1 VGDLEWFKSP
11 SPLGEGFRVRQRTRK
26 RANKGVIKG
35 ILRIDRYQHMK
46 RFLGFVKKEFLH
58 IFRDYRTLIILFGI
72 PAAQILI
79 FGFAVSTDIKNA
91 GVAFLDLSK
100 DEITQK
106 LSDKIISSGFFIKTD
121 NLLNY
126 NDIDRIFRKGKT
138 KAVIVFEEGFGSRLI
153 KEGRA
158 SLSIIADGSEP
169 NVATLVTNY
178 TMAIVN
184 DFSRE
189 LNGANKVNSILIQP
203 EVKMFYNPELKS
215 HFMFV
220 PGVITLILILICA
233 LMTSVTITREK
244 EFGTMEV
251 LLVSPLKPV
260 QIVLGKVTP
269 YFLLSFINVNL
280 ILVMSWLVF
289 GLPVKGSI
297 VLLLLES
304 MLYILMSL
312 SLGILISTVSS
323 TMQQAIFISF
333 IGLMLPTILLSGFIF
348 PIENMPKIY
357 DYVSMIMPP
366 RYFII
371 IIKSIM
377 IKGTGLLFVWKETLI
392 LFLMTILFIGISVR
406 KFKVRLE

>member
-1 VGDLEWFKSP
+1 
-11 SPLGEGFRVRQRTRK
+11 
-26 RANKGVIKG
+26 
-35 ILRIDRYQHMK
+35 MK
-46 RFLGFVKKEFLH
+46 RFLGFVKKEFQH

-106 LSDKIISSGFFIKTD
+106 LSDKILSSGFFRKTD
-121 NLLNY
+121 YLLNY
-126 NDIDRIFRKGKT
+126 NDIDKLFKKGKT
-138 KAVIVFEEGFGSRLI
+138 KAVIIYEAGFGSKLM
-153 KEGRA
+153 KEGKA
-158 SLSIIADGSEP
+158 TLSIIADGSEP

-178 TMAIVN
+178 TFAIVS
-184 DFSRE
+184 DFNME
-189 LNGANKVNSILIQP
+189 LNPAAGKNSILIQP

-260 QIVLGKVTP
+260 QIILGKVTP
-269 YFLLSFINVNL
+269 YFLLSFINVLL

-297 VLLLLES
+297 TLLLLEA
-304 MLYILMSL
+304 MLYIMMSL
-312 SLGILISTVSS
+312 SLGILISTVSK

-377 IKGTGLLFVWKETLI
+377 IKGTGLAFIWKETLI
-392 LFLMTILFIGISVR
+392 LFIMTILFIGISVR

>member
-1 VGDLEWFKSP
+1 M
-11 SPLGEGFRVRQRTRK
+11 
-26 RANKGVIKG
+26 N
-35 ILRIDRYQHMK
+35 

-106 LSDKIISSGFFIKTD
+106 LSDKIVSSGFFRKTD
-121 NLLNY
+121 NLLSY
-126 NDIDRIFRKGKT
+126 NDIDKIFKKGKI
-138 KAVIVFEEGFGSRLI
+138 KAVIIFEENFGQRLI
-153 KEGRA
+153 KEGKA
-158 SLSIIADGSEP
+158 SLSVIADGSEP
-169 NVATLVTNY
+169 NVAALVTNY

-184 DFSRE
+184 DFNRE
-189 LNGANKVNSILIQP
+189 LNISSVNNSILIQP

-260 QIVLGKVTP
+260 QIILGKVTP
-269 YFLLSFINVNL
+269 YFILSFINVIV

-297 VLLLLES
+297 ILLLLEC

-312 SLGILISTVSS
+312 SLGILISTVSK

-357 DYVSMIMPP
+357 DYVSMLMPP

-392 LFLMTILFIGISVR
+392 LVGMTMLFIGISVR